1 MGFIITVVT
10 SLIHVL
16 IYIHFLFQKMHLLF
30 EYYGMCNRLVSC
42 QYFYYYIFD
51 MHHSQNKP
59 DYLEDVDSARF
70 STLFSLTLN
79 IYIHKSM
86 FEYYLYKALIPY

>member
-1 MGFIITVVT
+1 
-10 SLIHVL
+10 
-16 IYIHFLFQKMHLLF
+16 MHLLF
-30 EYYGMCNRLVSC
+30 YYDGMCNRLVSC
-42 QYFYYYIFD
+42 QYFYTYIFD
-51 MHHSQNKP
+51 MQNSQNKP

-70 STLFSLTLN
+70 GTLFSLTLN